1 MPNSC
6 HLFVDELTNLV
17 FSGQKSEVIVERAT
31 LMIRRV
37 VESREDNPNVR
48 VDGFRAELLD
58 RHQTQDHERRALG
71 HVIFAD
77 NYKVGETMGKAIG
90 QAINGKIDRTA
101 FRDIARAVFCEHA

>member
-48 VDGFRAELLD
+48 VDS
-58 RHQTQDHERRALG
+58 
-71 HVIFAD
+71 
-77 NYKVGETMGKAIG
+77 
-90 QAINGKIDRTA
+90 
-101 FRDIARAVFCEHA
+101 